1 MNDFEEEDLKVDRG
15 HFSVSSLSD
24 ESDEKAY
31 WLGRSPRQRLEGL
44 ELLRRV
50 FYGDAAATGRL
61 QRLLEVAEL
70 PRS

>member
-1 MNDFEEEDLKVDRG
+1 MKESEDRDLKVDRG
-15 HFSVSSLSD
+15 YFAVASLSD

-44 ELLRRV
+44 ELLRRI

-70 PRS
+70 PRG